1 MIVIDLMGAAIWCAV
16 AVFWAQGAVRTWR
29 GTWNLSSSAWFR
41 VQSSERRRNIDRCA
55 PCVAILLLCVTVT
68 FVAAIWLP
76 AHGPARPTWLA
87 MIGSL
92 GFFGA
97 VAALIL
103 SLSVRYTAR
112 PRFLVPPAL
121 RTARE

>member
-1 MIVIDLMGAAIWCAV
+1 MFVVDLIGAAVWCAV

-29 GTWNLSSSAWFR
+29 GTRNVSSSPLFR
-41 VQSSERRRNIDRCA
+41 VQSTERRRNIDRCA
-55 PCVAILLLCVTVT
+55 PCVALLLLCVSVT
-68 FVAAIWLP
+68 FVAALAAP
-76 AHGPARPTWLA
+76 ERATAAPTWSTTVGA
-87 MIGSL
+87 L

-103 SLSVRYTAR
+103 GLSVRYTTR

-121 RTARE
+121 RTTRE